1 MENVRIIEMQDN
13 ISIMA
18 LFNPDGIRS
27 CGITASKLNMFCKLG
42 LAQPVI
48 AQLAAGF
55 IHPYFIK
62 NVDDEYKNY
71 VPVAMITKALPND
84 LILPVLKL
92 VPDVETAK
100 ELTESED
107 GRGIKDFVNGES
119 EKYIAEYIDEYMK
132 QQNNTCDQ
140 NDQPAK
146 EPGTNVKNWHTFMFP
161 TLGMAL
167 DACFAIPIK
176 ASDASDI
183 IRHKDKYYISFLS
196 DNVDEKSIETS
207 CILMTE
213 FDGVR
218 SDISH
223 TYLYEHGTL
232 ITDQIKKMREA
243 GLAN

>member
-48 AQLAAGF
+48 AQLATGF
-55 IHPYFIK
+55 IHPYFVE

-71 VPVAMITKALPND
+71 VPVAMITKTLPND

-92 VPDVETAK
+92 VPNVETAK
-100 ELTESED
+100 EFTESKD
-107 GRGIKDFVNGES
+107 GRGVKDLMSGES

-132 QQNNTCDQ
+132 QQNNSCDQ
-140 NDQPAK
+140 NNQPAK
-146 EPGTNVKNWHTFMFP
+146 EPGTNIKNWYTFMFP
-161 TLGMAL
+161 TLSMAL
-167 DACFAIPIK
+167 DACFAIPAK
-176 ASDASDI
+176 ASNTSDI

-196 DNVDEKSIETS
+196 DSVDETSIETS
-207 CILMTE
+207 CILMAE
-213 FDGVR
+213 FNGVK
-218 SDISH
+218 SGISH

-232 ITDQIKKMREA
+232 ITDQITKVREA
-243 GLAN
+243 GLAH